1 MSRLNQGVRQ
11 QQGAVLAV
19 ALIMLLL
26 VTLMAVAGFN
36 LAQTNLKVVQNLE
49 SRELAENAA
58 SATLEE
64 AISTSLFT
72 KNPDNIFV
80 SSCVNANTKC
90 YDVNGDGVDDITV
103 VVDRPFCVIVLPI
116 KNSEL
121 DLSKPADAGC
131 FIQDREDSLCVNSVW
146 ELRATATDNLTSAET
161 VTRQGVA
168 IRASSDD
175 AETACPK

>member
-1 MSRLNQGVRQ
+1 MSRFNRGVHRQ
-11 QQGAVLAV
+11 RGAVLAV

-26 VTLMAVAGFN
+26 VTLLAVAGFN

-72 KNPDNIFV
+72 KNPGNIFAN
-80 SSCVNANTKC
+80 SCVNANTKC
-90 YDVNGDGVDDITV
+90 YDVNGDGVNDITV
-103 VVDRPFCVIVLPI
+103 VVDRPSCVIVLPI

-121 DLSKPADAGC
+121 DVSKPADAGC

-146 ELRATATDNLTSAET
+146 ELRATATDNLTSAVT